1 MKDKIRIFTPELRDT
16 KGLTILELAVA
27 MIIMGVIIAGL
38 LSIIN
43 PMIESGKIK
52 ETERKMERIV
62 DVMAIYAQRNN
73 RIPCPADPDRTLAT
87 EPIGAEVGSGSDGDN
102 LGSCD
107 SAGDLIEGLVPY
119 RTLGLA
125 EQDVVDGWGNH
136 ITYRVNPTYA
146 RDPSGAANND
156 VHARCRINLL
166 WVDPDTGQNM
176 NPAKARFCC
185 ANSAQAA
192 NGIVIEDE
200 NNEPLWPFTRDTGSD
215 ADPDT
220 TVASDTIFDP
230 GSENTTMPAF
240 ILISHGRNGYGAY
253 LQNGLRMTSM
263 GQSGID
269 EDENQDGDNLY
280 VMAPRN
286 LVNSNNYYDDITL
299 WRTQDQL
306 YSETGEGSCVFP

>member
-107 SAGDLIEGLVPY
+107 SAGDLIEGWFPIERWGLPS
-119 RTLGLA
+119 RTLLTG
-125 EQDVVDGWGNH
+125 
-136 ITYRVNPTYA
+136 
-146 RDPSGAANND
+146 GATILPIA
-156 VHARCRINLL
+156 
-166 WVDPDTGQNM
+166 
-176 NPAKARFCC
+176 
-185 ANSAQAA
+185 S
-192 NGIVIEDE
+192 
-200 NNEPLWPFTRDTGSD
+200 TR
-215 ADPDT
+215 P
-220 TVASDTIFDP
+220 
-230 GSENTTMPAF
+230 MPATLPVPPIMTF
-240 ILISHGRNGYGAY
+240 TPAAASISSGLIRIQGR
-253 LQNGLRMTSM
+253 T
-263 GQSGID
+263 
-269 EDENQDGDNLY
+269 
-280 VMAPRN
+280 
-286 LVNSNNYYDDITL
+286 
-299 WRTQDQL
+299 
-306 YSETGEGSCVFP
+306 